1 MSKESSIAMC
11 EQLISI
17 YKRKIVELERKRV
30 NVNTSLWTIG
40 EDLDREVQ
48 RLDKLN
54 HEGDS

>member
-17 YKRKIVELERKRV
+17 YKRNIVELERKRV

-40 EDLDREVQ
+40 EDLDREIQ